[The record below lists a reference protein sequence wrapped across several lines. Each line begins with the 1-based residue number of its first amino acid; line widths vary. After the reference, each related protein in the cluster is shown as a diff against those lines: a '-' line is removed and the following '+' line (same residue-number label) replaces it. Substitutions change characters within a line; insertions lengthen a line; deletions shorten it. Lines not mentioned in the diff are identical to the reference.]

1 MVGGT
6 FFSVLVVLFF
16 LRAVKS
22 QSLVQAFFAGVAYFL
37 LTSFWSGYIFVQL
50 LLSAYVVVLL
60 GFNKCTTN
68 VHTAFTVFFIV
79 GNVLNILV
87 RCKWLFDIFLFL
99 LPPLPLL
106 CIFTGLYP
114 SKSSYQVPAGG
125 FLPFFHVEFFPSL
138 AVFVLLQLEHY
149 LKVQG
154 NALLSIGGVLAI
166 LFVAAP
172 LFGLLK
178 PSAAFAVFW
187 AQFTSGNGSNWVT
200 FFRDLHLVLFLFPAG
215 VFLCFRKVRVASLV
229 LTRFKHTMFKIL
241 HCRGAKPTLSS
252 LCTRPLRSC
261 LQAYPEIS
269 LRFSSLLPLFLAHL
283 GCPRRSRPIW

>member
-87 RCKWLFDIFLFL
+87 RCKWLFDVVYYYYYYYYPSVCCAF
-99 LPPLPLL
+99 
-106 CIFTGLYP
+106 FTGLYS
-114 SKSSYQVPAGG
+114 SKSYQVPAGG

-149 LKVQG
+149 LKVQS

-229 LTRFKHTMFKIL
+229 LTRFKHTMF
-241 HCRGAKPTLSS
+241 
-252 LCTRPLRSC
+252 
-261 LQAYPEIS
+261 
-269 LRFSSLLPLFLAHL
+269 
-283 GCPRRSRPIW
+283 